1 MKVEIK
7 IPATSAN
14 IGSGFDSLGLA
25 VQMYNRVILEPWE
38 GAEVISLD
46 GVPVPTGENNL
57 IYKTVKYLF
66 DICGK
71 PLSGLRIQQENAIPM
86 ARGLGSSSA
95 CIVAGLM
102 GGNVLLGSPLSRE
115 DIIHMAATMEGH
127 PDNSTPAILGGQV
140 TAAIEN
146 GRVFYCRQQL
156 RDDLRFAAIIPDFE
170 LKTSAARAAL
180 PKEVSRAD
188 GVFNL
193 SRSALMAMSLAAGEY
208 GNLRVAAQDRL
219 HQPYRLEL
227 IPGAKP
233 VMDCALEFGAYCVY
247 ISRAGSTLMAMPGT
261 GNSTFAQRL
270 RCWMDGQGYGGW
282 RLVPLLPDNTGARL
296 TVDGKEVMV

>member
-1 MKVEIK
+1 MKIEIQ

-14 IGSGFDSLGLA
+14 IGAGFDSLGLA
-25 VQMYNRVILEPWE
+25 VKMYNRVILEPWD

-46 GVPVPTGENNL
+46 GIPVPTGENNL

-71 PLSGLRIQQENAIPM
+71 PLSGLRIQQENNIPM

-102 GGNVLLGSPLSRE
+102 GGNILLGSPLSRE

-193 SRSALMAMSLAAGEY
+193 SRSALMAMSLAVGDY
-208 GNLRVAAQDRL
+208 GNLRVAAQDKL

-247 ISRAGSTLMAMPGT
+247 ISGAGSTLMAIVGT
-261 GNSTFAQRL
+261 ENAGFVQRL
-270 RCWMDGQGYGGW
+270 RCWMDGQGHTGW
-282 RLVPLLPDNTGARL
+282 RLVLLEPDNDGVRL
-296 TVDGKEVMV
+296 TVTEEETA

>member
-247 ISRAGSTLMAMPGT
+247 ISGAGSTLMAMAGADNT
-261 GNSTFAQRL
+261 GLFQRL
-270 RCWMDGQGYGGW
+270 RCWMDGQGYGSW
-282 RLVPLLPDNTGARL
+282 RLVMLEPDNDGAQM
-296 TVDGKEVMV
+296 TVEEEGAA

>member
-1 MKVEIK
+1 MRVDIRV
-7 IPATSAN
+7 PATSAN
-14 IGSGFDSLGLA
+14 IGAGFDSLGLA
-25 VQMYNRVILEPWE
+25 VQMHNRVVLEPWE
-38 GAEVISLD
+38 GVEVLSLD
-46 GVPVPTGENNL
+46 GTAVPAGENNL
-57 IYKTVKYLF
+57 VYNTVKYLF

-71 PLSGLRIQQENAIPM
+71 PLPGLRIQQENPIPM

-102 GGNVLLGSPLSRE
+102 GGNTLMGSPLSQE

-146 GRVFYCRQQL
+146 GRVFYCRQKL
-156 RDDLRFAAIIPDFE
+156 REDLRLMAIIPDFE

-193 SRSALMAMSLAAGEY
+193 SRAALMAMSLAGGDY
-208 GNLRVAAQDRL
+208 KNLRVAAQDKL

-227 IPGAKP
+227 IPGARP

-247 ISRAGSTLMAMPGT
+247 ISGAGSTLMAMAGADNT
-261 GNSTFAQRL
+261 GLFQRL
-270 RCWMDGQGYGGW
+270 RCWMDGQGYGSW
-282 RLVPLLPDNTGARL
+282 RLVMLEPDNDGAQM
-296 TVDGKEVMV
+296 TVEEEGAA

>member
-115 DIIHMAATMEGH
+115 DIIHMA
-127 PDNSTPAILGGQV
+127 PAILGGQV

-247 ISRAGSTLMAMPGT
+247 ISGAGSTLMAMAGT

-296 TVDGKEVMV
+296 TVDGKEVMA

>member
-1 MKVEIK
+1 MRIELK

-14 IGSGFDSLGLA
+14 IGAGFDSLGLA
-25 VQMYNRVILEPWE
+25 VGMYNRVILEPWE
-38 GAEVISLD
+38 GAEVVSLD
-46 GVPVPTGENNL
+46 GVPVPAGENNL
-57 IYKTVKYLF
+57 IYKTAKYLF
-66 DICGK
+66 DICGR
-71 PLSGLRIQQENAIPM
+71 PLPGLRIQQENNI
-86 ARGLGSSSA
+86 
-95 CIVAGLM
+95 GLM
-102 GGNVLLGSPLSRE
+102 GGNRLMGSPLSRE

-146 GRVFYCRQQL
+146 GRVFYCRQKL
-156 RDDLRFAAIIPDFE
+156 REDLRLMAIIPDFE

-193 SRSALMAMSLAAGEY
+193 SRAALMAMSLAGGDY
-208 GNLRVAAQDRL
+208 KNLRVAAQDKL

-227 IPGAKP
+227 IPGARP

-247 ISRAGSTLMAMPGT
+247 ISGAGSTLMAMAGADNT
-261 GNSTFAQRL
+261 GLFQRL
-270 RCWMDGQGYGGW
+270 RCWMDGQGYGSW
-282 RLVPLLPDNTGARL
+282 RLVMLEPDNDGAQM
-296 TVDGKEVMV
+296 TVEEEGAA

>member
-1 MKVEIK
+1 MKVELRV
-7 IPATSAN
+7 PATSAN
-14 IGSGFDSLGLA
+14 IGAGFDSLGLA
-25 VQMYNRVILEPWE
+25 VRMYNRVVMEPWD
-38 GAEVISLD
+38 GVQVLSLD
-46 GVPVPTGENNL
+46 GTKIPLDENNL

-71 PLSGLRIQQENAIPM
+71 PLPGLRIQQENVIPM

-102 GGNVLLGSPLSRE
+102 GGNALMGSPLSRE

-146 GRVFYCRQQL
+146 GRVFYCRQEV

-180 PKEVSRAD
+180 PKEITRGD

-193 SRSALMAMSLAAGEY
+193 SRAALMAMSLATGQYE
-208 GNLRVAAQDRL
+208 NLRVAAEDRL

-227 IPGAKP
+227 IPGARP
-233 VMDCALEFGAYCVY
+233 VMDCAQEFGAYCAY
-247 ISRAGSTLMAMPGT
+247 ISGAGSTLMAIVGT
-261 GNSTFAQRL
+261 ENTGFIQRL
-270 RCWMDGQGYGGW
+270 RCWMDGQGYQNW
-282 RLVPLLPDNTGARL
+282 QLHLLEPDNTGAQM
-296 TVDGKEVMV
+296 TIES

>member
-14 IGSGFDSLGLA
+14 IGSGCDSLGLA

-247 ISRAGSTLMAMPGT
+247 ISGAGSTLMAMAGT

-296 TVDGKEVMV
+296 TVDGKEVMA

>member
-1 MKVEIK
+1 MLL
-7 IPATSAN
+7 
-14 IGSGFDSLGLA
+14 IGNGRLITRSQTNPYLEDGAVVLDGEA
-25 VQMYNRVILEPWE
+25 VQETGTLTALRAKYPQARFVDARGGVIMP
-38 GAEVISLD
+38 G
-46 GVPVPTGENNL
+46 L
-57 IYKTVKYLF
+57 INVHTHIY
-66 DICGK
+66 
-71 PLSGLRIQQENAIPM
+71 SGL

-102 GGNVLLGSPLSRE
+102 GGNRLMGSPLSRE

-140 TAAIEN
+140 TAAIEI
-146 GRVFYCRQQL
+146 GRVFYCRQKL
-156 RDDLRFAAIIPDFE
+156 REDLRLMAIIPDFE

-193 SRSALMAMSLAAGEY
+193 SRAALMAMSLAGGDY
-208 GNLRVAAQDRL
+208 KNLRVAAQDKL

-227 IPGAKP
+227 IPGARP

-247 ISRAGSTLMAMPGT
+247 ISGAGSTLMAMAGADNT
-261 GNSTFAQRL
+261 GLFQRL
-270 RCWMDGQGYGGW
+270 RCWMDGQGYQGW
-282 RLVPLLPDNTGARL
+282 RLHLLVMLEPDNDGAQM
-296 TVDGKEVMV
+296 TVEEEGAA

>member
-14 IGSGFDSLGLA
+14 IGAGFDSLGLA
-25 VQMYNRVILEPWE
+25 VRMYNRVILEPRE
-38 GAEVISLD
+38 GVEVLSLD
-46 GVPVPTGENNL
+46 GVPVPAGENNL

-71 PLSGLRIQQENAIPM
+71 PLSGLRIQQENNIPM

-102 GGNVLLGSPLSRE
+102 GGNVLLGEPLSRE

-193 SRSALMAMSLAAGEY
+193 SRAALMAMSLASGDY
-208 GNLRVAAQDRL
+208 GNLRVAAQDKL

-247 ISRAGSTLMAMPGT
+247 ISGAGSTLMAIVGAENA
-261 GNSTFAQRL
+261 GFVQRL
-270 RCWMDGQGYGGW
+270 RCWMDGQGRTGW
-282 RLVPLLPDNTGARL
+282 RLALLEPDNDGAQL
-296 TVDGKEVMV
+296 TVTEEETA

>member
-1 MKVEIK
+1 MIRVDV
-7 IPATSAN
+7 PATSAN
-14 IGSGFDSLGLA
+14 LGSGFDSLGIALTM
-25 VQMYNRVILEPWE
+25 QNRVWVEESDSLE
-38 GAEVISLD
+38 ISCTDNL
-46 GVPVPTGENNL
+46 PVPKDESNL
-57 IYKTVKYLF
+57 IFWAAKHLYQ
-66 DICGK
+66 ICGK
-71 PLSGLRIQQENAIPM
+71 KLPGLKIIQENNIPM

-102 GGNVLLGSPLSRE
+102 GGNRLMGSPLSRE

-146 GRVFYCRQQL
+146 GRVFYCRQKL
-156 RDDLRFAAIIPDFE
+156 REDLRLMAIIPDFE

-193 SRSALMAMSLAAGEY
+193 SRAALMAMSLAGGDY
-208 GNLRVAAQDRL
+208 KNLRVAAQDKL

-227 IPGAKP
+227 IPGARP

-247 ISRAGSTLMAMPGT
+247 ISGAGSTL
-261 GNSTFAQRL
+261 SL
-270 RCWMDGQGYGGW
+270 IHI
-282 RLVPLLPDNTGARL
+282 
-296 TVDGKEVMV
+296 